1 MYIYSINLVDFY
13 RQKNVNPRKRRHK
26 LLFYNR
32 MKIEQ
37 TFNLLNRYTFI

>member
-13 RQKNVNPRKRRHK
+13 RQKNVSPKKIKLK

-37 TFNLLNRYTFI
+37 TFNFLNRYTCV